1 MTMAQSF
8 FKNNTLLRTKLKIVD
23 LRSHDAM
30 EMKIEFSYSI
40 PNKNPAESPYNLSGP
55 TFQ

>member
-8 FKNNTLLRTKLKIVD
+8 FKNNTLLRTKLKTVD
-23 LRSHDAM
+23 LCSHDAL
-30 EMKIEFSYSI
+30 EMKIEFSYII